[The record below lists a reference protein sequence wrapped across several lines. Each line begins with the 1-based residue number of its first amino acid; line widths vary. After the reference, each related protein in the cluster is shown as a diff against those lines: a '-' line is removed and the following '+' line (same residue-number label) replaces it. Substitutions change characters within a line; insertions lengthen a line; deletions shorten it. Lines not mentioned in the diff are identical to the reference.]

1 MKALVL
7 AAGKGEGLNPFTKK
21 QQKETISILG
31 KQVISYVLEGIKKAG
46 INEVIIIINNENK
59 KDFEI
64 NVDISYEMVT
74 QKTPGITGAVKD
86 GMEKIDD
93 EVFMLAF
100 GDIIAPP
107 EFYLNLMNSYV
118 TGSSK
123 AVFSLVP
130 VYEGME
136 TYGLARIVDNKI
148 EITNENTT
156 LALAGAYIIPKGDF
170 DDLLEYFK
178 TISQSSRYFVWSGPW
193 IDIGYPEDIINAIEM
208 LLSGKQTII
217 SENAEISKTAIIG
230 KGVII
235 EDGARIDDYA
245 VIKGPA
251 YIGKNAYVGSFAL
264 IRDYSSIE
272 REAEIG
278 AYAEITHS
286 LIGERAKIGSK
297 SYLTY
302 SVIGKDAKI
311 GASTITVSYPAN
323 PIRSRERKLG
333 ALISPGEELYHG
345 SIVGPNFR
353 K

>member
-1 MKALVL
+1 MKAVVL
-7 AAGKGEGLNPFTKK
+7 AAGKGEGLYPFTRK

-31 KQVISYVLEGIKKAG
+31 RQVISYVLEGIKKAG
-46 INEVIIIINNENK
+46 INETIIVVNEENK

-64 NVDISYEMVT
+64 DVDISYEMIN
-74 QKTPGITGAVKD
+74 QKTPGLTGAVLD

-93 EVFMLAF
+93 DVFLLAF

-107 EFYLNLMNSYV
+107 EFYMSLMNSYV
-118 TGSSK
+118 TGSSR

-136 TYGLARIVDNKI
+136 TYGLAKIIDNKI

-156 LALAGAYIIPKGDF
+156 LALAGAYIIPKAEF
-170 DDLLEYFK
+170 DDLLKYLK
-178 TISQSSRYFVWSGPW
+178 SLSQSARYFVWSGPW
-193 IDIGYPEDIINAIEM
+193 IDIGYPEDIINAIEL
-208 LLSGKQTII
+208 LLSNKQTII
-217 SENAEISKTAIIG
+217 SENAEISKTAIVG

-235 EDGARIDDYA
+235 EDGAKIDDYA

-251 YIGKNAYVGSFAL
+251 YIGKNAYIGSFAL
-264 IRDYSSIE
+264 VRDYSSIE

-302 SVIGKDAKI
+302 SVIGKDARI
-311 GASTITVSYPAN
+311 GASAITVSYPAS
-323 PIRSRERKLG
+323 PIRSKERKLG
-333 ALISPGEELYHG
+333 ALISPGEEIYHG
-345 SIVGPNFR
+345 SIIGPNFR